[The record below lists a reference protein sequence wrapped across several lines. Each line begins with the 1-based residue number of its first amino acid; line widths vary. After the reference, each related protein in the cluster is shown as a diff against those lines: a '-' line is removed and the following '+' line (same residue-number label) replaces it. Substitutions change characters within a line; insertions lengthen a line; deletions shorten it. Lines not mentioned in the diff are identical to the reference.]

1 MARQKD
7 VVSEGI
13 YTLDG
18 VQIPYVLHRKAVK
31 NYNLRVRDNGSLYLS
46 VPHRAPKDAHLTFLA
61 RHEAF
66 VRRALSR
73 KRTLQQGAPTLAADG
88 CPADGEVFTIYGVNY
103 RIMRH
108 KTANGVFLP
117 FSHTVELR
125 EHPEKDGF
133 VWDIYYKP
141 GILQQTMEQGTY
153 RRVLDKAESILREAI
168 DRLLPRVQQRF
179 AEVLPLIFRE
189 RANAY
194 PYLKYVFT
202 PKEIRIR
209 AMKSRWGS
217 CAVNKGI
224 VTFNLRLLS
233 MPEICTEYVIYHEL
247 AHFLV
252 PDHSDAFHA
261 LMRAL
266 MPDYRSVRAMLNGKE
281 SS

>member
-7 VVSEGI
+7 VVSEGT

-18 VQIPYVLHRKAVK
+18 MEIPYVLHRKAVK
-31 NYNLRVRDNGSLYLS
+31 NYNLRVRDDGTLYLS
-46 VPHRAPKDAHLTFLA
+46 VPHRAPKDAHLAFLA

-66 VRRALSR
+66 VRRALAR
-73 KRTLQQGAPTLAADG
+73 KQALQQGAPTLAADG
-88 CPADGEVFTIYGVNY
+88 CPADGVVFSIYGVNY
-103 RIMRH
+103 RIQRH
-108 KTANGVFLP
+108 TSANAAFLP
-117 FSHTVELR
+117 FSHVVELR
-125 EHPEKDGF
+125 EHPAKDGF

-141 GILQQTMEQGTY
+141 GTRQQNMEKETY
-153 RRVLDKAESILREAI
+153 RRVLDKAQEKLREAI

-179 AEVLPLIFRE
+179 VEVLPLIFQE
-189 RANAY
+189 RANTY

-202 PKEIRIR
+202 PKEIRVR
-209 AMKSRWGS
+209 VMKSRWGS

-224 VTFNLRLLS
+224 VTFNLRLLCR
-233 MPEICTEYVIYHEL
+233 PEICTEYVIYHEL

-266 MPDYRSVRAMLNGKE
+266 MPEYRAVRAMLNGKE
-281 SS
+281 SE